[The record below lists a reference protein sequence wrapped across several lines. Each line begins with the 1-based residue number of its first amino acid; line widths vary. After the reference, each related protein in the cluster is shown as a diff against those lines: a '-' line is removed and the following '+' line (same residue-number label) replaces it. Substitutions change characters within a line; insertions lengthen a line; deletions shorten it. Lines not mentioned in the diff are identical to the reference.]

1 MKMYVISVSKN
12 IIPILY
18 ETKQAA
24 TLAVENLESREY
36 IETDVIK
43 RPEFKIIEVEINI

>member
-1 MKMYVISVSKN
+1 MKMYVICIEKN
-12 IIPILY
+12 IVPILY

-24 TLAVENLESREY
+24 TSSVENLEYRGY